1 VEVEVTAV
9 AGVRVAMVVAGA
21 MAQVVKEVVG
31 AMVAAAEE
39 EEEEEEAAVEA
50 TEVAE
55 VAEVVEAVLATE
67 AVELMQV
74 AAAGEAMVAVEVDV
88 LPRGLRAPLNRWTD
102 SARPPRSTAPGTRSA
117 TGGSH
122 PRT

>member
-31 AMVAAAEE
+31 AMVAAEEE

>member
-31 AMVAAAEE
+31 AMVAEE
-39 EEEEEEAAVEA
+39 EEEEEEEETAVEA

-74 AAAGEAMVAVEVDV
+74 AAAGEAMEAVEVDV

>member
-1 VEVEVTAV
+1 VEVEVTAG
-9 AGVRVAMVVAGA
+9 ARVRVAMVVAGA

-31 AMVAAAEE
+31 AMVVEE
-39 EEEEEEAAVEA
+39 EAAAAVEA
-50 TEVAE
+50 TEVAQ

-67 AVELMQV
+67 VVELMQV
-74 AAAGEAMVAVEVDV
+74 AAAVEAMEAVEVDV
-88 LPRGLRAPLNRWTD
+88 LPRGLRAPLNRLTD